1 MIVNKTKN
9 IRRQTPRQERLIHLE
24 EKMLTVPQLLRKEQV
39 KNRFVEIL
47 GNSAPGFISSLLT
60 IYNENELLRKCAPLS
75 VLTAASQAAGFK
87 LPINPQL
94 GYAYVLP
101 YYDKRVGGYV
111 AQFQLGYRGLIQ
123 LAMRSGKIRTLNTT
137 EIYEGEIKYHNRL
150 TGEFELGEPTSH
162 KVIGYAA
169 YMELTNGFKK
179 LEYMSREEVERHAQN
194 FSESYRKDTDKKWSV
209 WAKNFDTM
217 AKKTVMKKLLGMY
230 APTSV
235 ETNNLATAITAD
247 NSADNVIDEPTTT
260 FEPIDVETG
269 EVLNPSTDN
278 SEETIIQ

>member
-1 MIVNKTKN
+1 MAESKL
-9 IRRQTPRQERLIHLE
+9 P
-24 EKMLTVPQLLRKEQV
+24 VPQLLRSEQV

-47 GNSAPGFISSLLT
+47 GNNAPAFLSSLLT
-60 IYNENELLRKCAPLS
+60 IYNENESLRKCEPMS

-101 YYDKRVGGYV
+101 YYDKRVGGFV

-179 LEYMSREEVERHAQN
+179 LEYMTREEVERHAQTY
-194 FSESYRKDTDKKWSV
+194 SESYRKDTEKKWSV

-217 AKKTVMKKLLGMY
+217 AEKTVMKKLLGMY

-235 ETNNLATAITAD
+235 EPNNLATAITAD
-247 NSADNVIDEPTTT
+247 NSADNVIDEPS
-260 FEPIDVETG
+260 FDPIDVETG
-269 EVLNPSTDN
+269 EVLNPSIE
-278 SEETIIQ
+278 SEEIPQ